1 MRYLPFCLENV
12 IEIQL
17 HRKHSQLTLYFYR
30 NGSMSSEEI
39 VPDLTV
45 KSASSTNI
53 LTRFPSD
60 LLETSVDPDNEAKGI
75 LSSDASNL
83 PKTSNHSE
91 IDIPLSSTIFES
103 SDPSITG
110 LDNKISDDKTTKRT
124 KELNVMMEKE
134 VSNKAIHI
142 SSSTLESLDSDSMQI
157 SVKKE
162 PTMTIPNNEKTSSIP
177 YTNDKTSLLNSNL
190 ETETPKVVSTE
201 LVSVQKSK
209 LEETTKD
216 SYQQSLEVNLYFVL
230 LHIYRPFLN
239 IANSIFFSSFF
250 LSPDL

>member
-1 MRYLPFCLENV
+1 MIPKIHRLTVCSNNI

-17 HRKHSQLTLYFYR
+17 HCIQSQLTSYFYR

-60 LLETSVDPDNEAKGI
+60 LLETSVDPDNESKGI

-91 IDIPLSSTIFES
+91 IDIPTSSTKFES
-103 SDPSITG
+103 SDPSIPG
-110 LDNKISDDKTTKRT
+110 SDNKISDEKTIKRT
-124 KELNVMMEKE
+124 KELNVKMEEE

-162 PTMTIPNNEKTSSIP
+162 PPMTIPNNEKVSSMQ
-177 YTNDKTSLLNSNL
+177 YTNDTTSLLDSNL
-190 ETETPKVVSTE
+190 KTKTPKDVSTE
-201 LVSVQKSK
+201 LESVQKSK
-209 LEETTKD
+209 FEPTTK
-216 SYQQSLEVNLYFVL
+216 SFHQQSLEVKLNFVV
-230 LHIYRPFLN
+230 LHI
-239 IANSIFFSSFF
+239 
-250 LSPDL
+250 